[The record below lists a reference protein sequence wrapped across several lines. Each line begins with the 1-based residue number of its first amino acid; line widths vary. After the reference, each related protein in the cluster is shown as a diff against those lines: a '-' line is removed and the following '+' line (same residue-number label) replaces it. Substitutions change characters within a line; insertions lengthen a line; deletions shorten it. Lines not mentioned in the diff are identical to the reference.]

1 MALQMFYTFTFQN
14 PPQTVGGN
22 MKSSTEHISSQ
33 LQKLV
38 EGSEDQLPFNN
49 FYTYQGIKELYQR
62 LANDEKFMEDPIWAM
77 G

>member
-1 MALQMFYTFTFQN
+1 
-14 PPQTVGGN
+14 
-22 MKSSTEHISSQ
+22 MKLSTEHISSQ
-33 LQKLV
+33 LQNLV

-77 G
+77 GQQGMPPMPMMPSPMGLGNMT

>member
-1 MALQMFYTFTFQN
+1 
-14 PPQTVGGN
+14 
-22 MKSSTEHISSQ
+22 MKLSTEHISSQ

-49 FYTYQGIKELYQR
+49 FYTYQAIKELYQR
-62 LANDEKFMEDPIWAM
+62 LENDEKFMEDPIWAM

>member
-1 MALQMFYTFTFQN
+1 
-14 PPQTVGGN
+14 
-22 MKSSTEHISSQ
+22 MKLSTEHISSQ

-49 FYTYQGIKELYQR
+49 FYTYQVIKELYQR
-62 LANDEKFMEDPIWAM
+62 LANDEKFMEDPVWAM